1 MKKTIIAV
9 CTFIGLL
16 EFAMVVIY
24 FVVFNGGISTTNQD
38 WDTFIQIFNGFIMT
52 ILTAVNIYVF
62 YHLTVVIENKNQ
74 ERAVKEKVFEAQSVI
89 TQMRIKQYEDVRTL
103 IYKAIETIA
112 RNKEYNENMDL
123 LHRKIVELEDSFLFK
138 NYNLK
143 DSSMLGDESLT
154 IGKFIN
160 LYKADANNVNKE
172 DFIKS
177 LINYIKLMEIYII
190 GQMTTTD
197 NDVASYVKD
206 NIFNTDCTISCVVQI
221 FNNTLEKLRE
231 SKSEKTDA

>member
-1 MKKTIIAV
+1 MKRTIIAV
-9 CTFIGLL
+9 CTIIGLL
-16 EFAMVVIY
+16 ELAMIAIY
-24 FVVFNGGISTTNQD
+24 FIVFNGGLSTANND

-52 ILTAVNIYVF
+52 ILTAVSIYVF

-103 IYKAIETIA
+103 IYKAIEIIA
-112 RNKEYNENMDL
+112 RNKQYDENMDL

-143 DSSMLGDESLT
+143 DSSMFEDESLA
-154 IGKFIN
+154 IAKFIN
-160 LYKADANNVNKE
+160 LYKEDINKVNKE
-172 DFIKS
+172 DFVKS
-177 LINYIKLMEIYII
+177 LINYIKLIEMYII

-197 NDVASYVKD
+197 NNVANYVKD
-206 NIFNTDCTISCVVQI
+206 NIFNIDCTISCVVQV
-221 FNNTLEKLRE
+221 FNKTLEKLKE
-231 SKSEKTDA
+231 LKTEKAK